1 MSLYAPARSPEG
13 RWSWRPPARGTS
25 GDPRSSPGGEPTSP
39 DLATYLSTR
48 FGDRT
53 ALIEP
58 RLGRRWTYRSL
69 AEEAESWAALLEGR
83 GVGSGDRVALL
94 GPNRGCAVP
103 LLMGCWK
110 VGAALAPVNHRLA
123 AEELQVEMAR
133 LQLRGA
139 VVEESPEWTGR
150 MQRWVPGAT
159 IPLRSPDPSPATRA
173 RGVPTSGES
182 IGLIL
187 STGGSTGPPKS
198 AMLSVRAI
206 LSNALNT
213 ASSWDLRP
221 DDVGLPLFPFF
232 HTGGWNVLL
241 LPLLAVGATSVVLE
255 RAEPGAVLAEILR
268 TKATILSAVPTT
280 LSDLVRLPGF
290 EETDLGSL
298 RFAKS
303 GGGLTPE
310 PVVRQFRQ
318 RGIAFYQ
325 GYGLTEAGPNLFYSA
340 PEDLD
345 RPGSVGRPTPLAEL
359 VLRNERGDTDTE
371 GELWVRGPLT
381 FSGYLGDSAATEAA
395 MVDGWVATGD
405 LLRRDVDG
413 FHYFVG

>member
-1 MSLYAPARSPEG
+1 
-13 RWSWRPPARGTS
+13 
-25 GDPRSSPGGEPTSP
+25 
-39 DLATYLSTR
+39 
-48 FGDRT
+48 
-53 ALIEP
+53 
-58 RLGRRWTYRSL
+58 
-69 AEEAESWAALLEGR
+69 
-83 GVGSGDRVALL
+83 
-94 GPNRGCAVP
+94 
-103 LLMGCWK
+103 MGCWK

-139 VVEESPEWTGR
+139 VVEESPEWTGL

-173 RGVPTSGES
+173 RGIPTSGES

-255 RAEPGAVLAEILR
+255 RAEPGAVLAEIPR

-298 RFAKS
+298 RVAKS

-381 FSGYLGDSAATEAA
+381 FSGYLGDPAATEAA

-413 FHYFVG
+413 FHYFVGRRKQMIKSGGENVYPTEIESVLESHPAVAEAAVIGVPDERWGESGCAFVRTITSVEDAELEEFLRGHLARFKIPRRFVRVEQIPRTPAGKKDYPRLRRSVNP